1 MVGILEKLTP
11 VAMKFDH
18 GDAKKTTVG
27 QLESRLD
34 LEELGVLFALV
45 EKFGQALMISKVISQ
60 KLQLS

>member
-11 VAMKFDH
+11 VAMKFGR

>member
-1 MVGILEKLTP
+1 MVGILKKFTP
-11 VAMKFDH
+11 VAMKFGR

-27 QLESRLD
+27 QRESRLD
-34 LEELGVLFALV
+34 QEELGVLFALV